1 MGYAVILAWVVAIN
15 ILNPFV
21 LQAPLYN
28 FKSSINGLTNIPGLL
43 GNLIGS
49 VTGGWMVV
57 RYSDW
62 RARSNNGVFQPET
75 RLFLLFIPGLIA
87 PAGCI
92 LFGYGVEKTLHW
104 TAMFFGYGMVA
115 LGLTAVPII
124 GLTYVAD
131 CYLPIA
137 SDAFLLVNGLKNI
150 VAFGF
155 LYGVVPWVNKVGYV
169 NSFGT
174 QAGVSVAI
182 LALAIP
188 LSMYGERTRHKTSQ
202 WKIILRE

>member
-1 MGYAVILAWVVAIN
+1 
-15 ILNPFV
+15 
-21 LQAPLYN
+21 
-28 FKSSINGLTNIPGLL
+28 
-43 GNLIGS
+43 
-49 VTGGWMVV
+49 MVDK
-57 RYSDW
+57 YSDW
-62 RARSNNGVFQPET
+62 RARKNNGVFQPET
-75 RLFLLFIPGLIA
+75 RLFLLIIPGAIV

-124 GLTYVAD
+124 GMTYVSD
-131 CYLPIA
+131 CYLPVA
-137 SDAFLLVNGLKNI
+137 SDALLLVNGLKNI

-155 LYGVVPWVNKVGYV
+155 LYGVVPWVTKVGYV
-169 NSFGT
+169 DAFGT
-174 QAGVSVAI
+174 QAGVFVAI

-188 LSMYGERTRHKTSQ
+188 LSIYGERMRHKTSQ